1 MFLHLPLDLITDKI
15 REEIEARQ
23 DEFKTPSKMRS
34 VSVRDIEY
42 KCCDGDAPPSEVE
55 SKAYYALVEAYFE
68 ALEIAKIVP
77 PDFISK
83 WDKQDKDLLP
93 YTIYT
98 DYAFLV
104 ASNDELR
111 GSIKKI
117 LEGVNHG

>member
-1 MFLHLPLDLITDKI
+1 MFLHLPLDFITDEM

-23 DEFKTPSKMRS
+23 DDKLPIDTKS
-34 VSVRDIEY
+34 VATREIEIF
-42 KCCDGDAPPSEVE
+42 CDGGEPISKDE

-117 LEGVNHG
+117 LENINHG